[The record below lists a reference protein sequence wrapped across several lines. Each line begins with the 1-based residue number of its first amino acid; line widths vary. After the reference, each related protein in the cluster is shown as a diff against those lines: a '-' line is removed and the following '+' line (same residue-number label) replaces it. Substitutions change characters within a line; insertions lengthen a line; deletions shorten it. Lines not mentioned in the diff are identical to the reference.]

1 MKTSINTLLLFC
13 TCLVVGLGNAATT
26 TFDLRTSPKAS
37 SSRRLSSSAGSCLQT
52 ATFPAGVT
60 ATGALSVGD
69 TLAFLLFEDT
79 EIRVKLSERME
90 SPLGGEAFIG
100 TVSGYDGVKNAVV
113 LQTAEGLMVD
123 VQDFARSRTYTI
135 VSDSSGVTVKEIDPS
150 REIVTPT
157 EPVDPGIPSGR
168 SGTRLSAAPRLQA
181 DQASTLVD
189 VLVAYDTPAASWARQ
204 NGGGITNFATMAV
217 QKMNTVLDNCG
228 FATTFRYRLVGVM
241 TVSATGGTDLD
252 GVLSATKNGTGD
264 WAPIK
269 AMRDTVGADIVTT
282 LIDTGSASGNTG
294 LGYSL
299 NTTPLSSFS
308 ESAYN
313 VCAVR
318 AVANDHTMTHEVG
331 HNIGAGHATAV
342 NPNQISPGPQLYN
355 YSAGYYFTGTDGV
368 AYHTIMA
375 YNFDGY
381 GNTYSPAPFFS
392 SPNFTYQG
400 TPVGDATHDNVR
412 TIQQTYSAASQWRAQ
427 KVPMS
432 YDVYFSPEGG
442 ATFTDS
448 ITVTLTPGKAG
459 LPIRYTLDGS
469 MPTTSSTLYTGPIT
483 LTQTTTIRA
492 ITVTDGNPGPV
503 FEATYSVS
511 DLGNGLDAPQLNW
524 TTSTDYPWTFQT
536 EETYDGVDAVRSAL
550 FSSGNQHGP
559 TWLKTTVT
567 GPTTMSFRYMKEF
580 YSSSFTVTCDSTTL
594 YSDTTSGTSTDWS
607 LVEINIPSGSHEIQ
621 FSFRQG
627 GYYTDYDGNYIFNG
641 IWLDTVQF
649 DALSRPPTIFPT
661 TTAYESTAYT
671 FQGSQTITL
680 TSPAGR
686 QGVLYYTIDGSDPM
700 GESQLVYEG
709 PITLTKSTRVRAV
722 FVEGGKEPSAEVGGL
737 YLERHPVSP
746 GEWTTN
752 VEGAKTAAAQ
762 NGRLIAV
769 LMADRAGCWW
779 SQQFYPIAESLE
791 FLTWAK
797 ANGVYLVTADSS
809 CNIDA
814 ATADSWFW
822 QLRSNYGESGNMGMP
837 TIFFA
842 APSAPNTA
850 IGKGLA
856 RNDGSALVGT
866 ELFLNTSESLI
877 AGFASVLGE
886 TVPQAPI
893 CSRTETLV
901 DSFPLTVTLTNPNG
915 SGTIYYTLDGSVP
928 TKTNGLRYSGPIT
941 ISSSNVELRA
951 AVWTDVSFSS
961 PVLVKKYTSVSE
973 WANGVFGTSGI
984 TWHKIGSVDW
994 YQVGS
999 DTTLRTG
1006 GLYGS
1011 DTYTSTITA
1020 TVTGKGKL
1028 IYRYKAASWSSQNII
1043 SNTIN
1048 GATSWTVKANYSNIP
1063 TVTVTNEV
1071 TDTGTT
1077 TFNWTYTVNDP
1088 GNDYPSYF
1096 YSSDVCVWSGVWIY
1110 DLQWIPEG
1118 QEQSAV
1124 VEGVSVPYTW
1134 LDGHY
1139 PNQGGSAA
1147 AYEALANADSDGDGF
1162 PAWQEYLLGTDPTS
1176 AASHLSATVTMNGN
1190 TPVFGWSHTN
1200 ANIQALGY
1208 RYVPKGCNSLNDSA
1222 GWQPFTPGHRFF
1234 KVVVEP
1240 IE

>member
-1 MKTSINTLLLFC
+1 MLLSACAFASSAD
-13 TCLVVGLGNAATT
+13 AATT
-26 TFDLRTSPKAS
+26 TIDLRATPNSPSA
-37 SSRRLSSSAGSCLQT
+37 RRLSSSAGSCLQT
-52 ATFPAGVT
+52 ATFPAGAT

-79 EIRVKLSERME
+79 EILVTLSERIE

-113 LQTAEGLMVD
+113 LQTPEGLAVD

-135 VSDSSGVTVKEIDPS
+135 VSDASGVTVNEIDPS

-168 SGTRLSAAPRLQA
+168 SGTRLSANPRLQA

-189 VLVAYDTPAASWARQ
+189 VLVAYDTPAAAWARQ

-228 FATTFRYRLVGVM
+228 FASTFRYRLVGVM
-241 TVSATGGTDLD
+241 SINATGGTDLD

-282 LIDTGSASGNTG
+282 LIDTGSASGTTG

-299 NTTPLSSFS
+299 SSTPLSSFS

-313 VCAVR
+313 VCAIR
-318 AVANDHTMTHEVG
+318 AVAQSHTMTHEVG

-342 NPNQISPGPQLYN
+342 NPDQISPGPQLYD

-400 TPVGDATHDNVR
+400 APVGDATHDNVR

-511 DLGNGLDAPQLNW
+511 DLGNGLDAIQLNW
-524 TTSTDYPWTFQT
+524 TTSPDYPWTFQT

-567 GPTTMSFRYMKEF
+567 GPTTMSFRYMKKF

-594 YSDTTSGTSTDWS
+594 YSDTTAGTSMNWA
-607 LVEINIPSGSHEIQ
+607 LVEINVPEGVHEVK
-621 FSFRQG
+621 FSFLQG
-627 GYYTDYDGNYIFNG
+627 GYYTSGGNYVFNG

-649 DALSRPPTIFPT
+649 DALSRPPTISPET
-661 TTAYESTAYT
+661 TQYESTAYT

-680 TSPAGR
+680 TPPAGR
-686 QGVLYYTIDGSDPM
+686 QGVLYYTIDGTDPT
-700 GESQLVYEG
+700 GESQLIYDG

-722 FVEGGKEPSAEVGGL
+722 FVEGGREPSTEVGGL

-762 NGRLIAV
+762 DGRLIAV
-769 LMADRAGCWW
+769 LLANRAGCWW
-779 SQQFYPIAESLE
+779 SQQFYPIAESPE
-791 FLTWAK
+791 FLAWAK
-797 ANGVYLVTADSS
+797 ANNVYLVTADTS

-814 ATADSWFW
+814 ATAYNWFW
-822 QLRSNYGESGNMGMP
+822 DFYLNSGFDEDVYYP
-837 TIFFA
+837 TLLFVSPKFNDYDED
-842 APSAPNTA
+842 PVK
-850 IGKGLA
+850 GKWLV
-856 RNDGSALVGT
+856 RNDGTSVVGVD
-866 ELFLNTSESLI
+866 ELYYLDTVESLI
-877 AGFASVLGE
+877 AGFASMLGT
-886 TVPQAPI
+886 TVPQAPL
-893 CSRTETLV
+893 CSQTETLV
-901 DSFPLTVTLTNPNG
+901 DSFPLAVTLTNPNDNG
-915 SGTIYYTLDGSVP
+915 SIYYTLDGSAP
-928 TKTNGLRYSGPIT
+928 TKTNGTKYNDGDSIT
-941 ISSSNVELRA
+941 ISNSVVTLTAMVWPARGISSGAYVGKFK
-951 AVWTDVSFSS
+951 TISDI
-961 PVLVKKYTSVSE
+961 
-973 WANGVFGTSGI
+973 FGTSGV
-984 TWHKIGSVDW
+984 TWSRSGTGSW
-994 YQVGS
+994 REG
-999 DTTLRTG
+999 TTAGTLRAG
-1006 GLYGS
+1006 GMMNG
-1011 DTYTSTITA
+1011 TYTATLQG
-1020 TVTGKGKL
+1020 TVTGKGRLVFTYLFNSYSWDNTFEFSKKGTRQF
-1028 IYRYKAASWSSQNII
+1028 RYAYDGTVTRSGTLTDEVTSDGTTSF
-1043 SNTIN
+1043 
-1048 GATSWTVKANYSNIP
+1048 SWTFTVNSANYDFDDRYS
-1063 TVTVTNEV
+1063 
-1071 TDTGTT
+1071 
-1077 TFNWTYTVNDP
+1077 DP
-1088 GNDYPSYF
+1088 
-1096 YSSDVCVWSGVWIY
+1096 SGVW
-1110 DLQWIPEG
+1110 LSNVQWIPEKL
-1118 QEQSAV
+1118 AV
-1124 VEGVSVPYTW
+1124 DVNGVSVPYTW
-1134 LDGHY
+1134 LDGYY

-1147 AYEALANADSDGDGF
+1147 AYEALATADSDGDGF
-1162 PAWQEYLLGTDPTS
+1162 PAWQEYLLDTDPTEY
-1176 AASHLSATVTMNGN
+1176 ASRLYATIRMEGT
-1190 TPVFGWSHTN
+1190 TPIFGWSHTN

-1208 RYVPKGCNSLNDSA
+1208 QYVPKGRTSLDDSD

-1234 KVVVEP
+1234 KVAVEP
-1240 IE
+1240 ISSSGN